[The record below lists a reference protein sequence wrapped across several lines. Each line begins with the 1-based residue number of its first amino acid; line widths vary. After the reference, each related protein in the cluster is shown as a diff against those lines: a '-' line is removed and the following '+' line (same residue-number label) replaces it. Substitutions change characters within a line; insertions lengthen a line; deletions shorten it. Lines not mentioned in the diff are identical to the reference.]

1 MRSGNPVL
9 KGDVFTGD
17 KVYSAEEA
25 MSIQGVVNKT
35 LILLLLAVL
44 SASWIWS
51 NPLALMNYIWPL
63 AIGGLVL
70 AIVTVFKKNWACFTS
85 PLYAVIEGLLLGV
98 ISSVLEK
105 VYPGIVIQAVSLTF
119 GTTFCLLLAYKT
131 RLIKATENFKLGV
144 VAATGGIA
152 VVYLI
157 DMALRFFGRNIP
169 FIHESGTFGIVFSVF
184 VVVVAALNLVL
195 DFDFIEEGSRRGA
208 PKYLEWYA
216 AFSLL
221 VTLVWLYL
229 EILRLLSKIRRR

>member
-9 KGDVFTGD
+9 RNDVFAGD
-17 KVYSAEEA
+17 RVYDAEGA

-35 LILLLLAVL
+35 FILLLLTVL

-51 NPLALMNYIWPL
+51 NPLVLISYIWPL
-63 AIGGLVL
+63 AIGGLIL
-70 AIVTVFKKNWACFTS
+70 AIATVFKKNWACFTS

-98 ISSVLEK
+98 ISSVLDK
-105 VYPGIVIQAVSLTF
+105 AYPGIVIQAVSLTF
-119 GTTFCLLLAYKT
+119 GTMFCLLMAYKM
-131 RLIKATENFKLGV
+131 RFIRATEKFKLGV

-157 DMALRFFGRNIP
+157 DMVLRFFGRSIP
-169 FIHESGTFGIVFSVF
+169 FIHESGMFGIAFSVF
-184 VVVVAALNLVL
+184 VV

-221 VTLVWLYL
+221 VTLIWLYI
-229 EILRLLSKIRRR
+229 EILRLLSKIRKR